1 MLGLSTSL
9 LDINKKEEKEV
20 KLRKISKTKRLSSE
34 QIADLFN
41 VTAGV
46 SIMSIIPSASLLTD
60 CRTDPGGGPYR
71 PSYRPGKHQAE
82 ESWLQTE
89 HQC

>member
-9 LDINKKEEKEV
+9 LDLDQKEEREV
-20 KLRKISKTKRLSSE
+20 KLRKISKSKRLSSE

-46 SIMSIIPSASLLTD
+46 YIKYIILSSSLLTD
-60 CRTDPGGGPYR
+60 CREDPGG
-71 PSYRPGKHQAE
+71 RPGSSTNRLRQHQTE
-82 ESWLQTE
+82 KSWLQTE
-89 HQC
+89 HQR

>member
-1 MLGLSTSL
+1 MGLSTSL
-9 LDINKKEEKEV
+9 LELNKREEKEV
-20 KLRKISKTKRLSSE
+20 KLRKVSKTKRLSSE

-46 SIMSIIPSASLLTD
+46 SIMYIIPSASLLTD
-60 CRTDPGGGPYR
+60 CRADPGGGPRR
-71 PSYRPGKHQAE
+71 PPGRPGQQQTEK
-82 ESWLQTE
+82 SWLQTE

>member
-46 SIMSIIPSASLLTD
+46 YIII
-60 CRTDPGGGPYR
+60 
-71 PSYRPGKHQAE
+71 
-82 ESWLQTE
+82 
-89 HQC
+89 

>member
-1 MLGLSTSL
+1 MGLSTSL
-9 LDINKKEEKEV
+9 LELNKREEKEV
-20 KLRKISKTKRLSSE
+20 KLRKVSKTKRLSSE

-46 SIMSIIPSASLLTD
+46 SIMYIIPSASLLTD
-60 CRTDPGGGPYR
+60 CRADPGGGPGTGAN
-71 PSYRPGKHQAE
+71 RPGHHQTE
-82 ESWLQTE
+82 KSWLQTE